1 MNRSEKF
8 HLGLNPTFVALVAFC
23 FSMTIGVVWEFLE
36 YGLDVYTNT
45 DTQKD
50 VLVRDI
56 ASVYLNEDDANK
68 PVEINDIDRTVI
80 YYEEDGEEKSIVV
93 QNGYLDIGLHDTMDD
108 MWVNFI
114 GAVVFSV
121 IGVLYIKDRDG
132 YKFAE
137 NFIPKFKNKEPK
149 NDEK

>member
-1 MNRSEKF
+1 MSLE
-8 HLGLNPTFVALVAFC
+8 PIFVALVAFC

-50 VLVRDI
+50 VLVKDI
-56 ASVYLNEDDANK
+56 SSVYLNDEEANK
-68 PVEINDIDRTVI
+68 VLQINNIDRTVI
-80 YYEEDGEEKSIVV
+80 YYEEDGEEKSMVI

-114 GAVVFSV
+114 GAVVFSI
-121 IGVLYIKDRDG
+121 IGLLYIKDRDG

-137 NFIPKFKNKEPK
+137 NFIPILKKKEED
-149 NDEK
+149 NES